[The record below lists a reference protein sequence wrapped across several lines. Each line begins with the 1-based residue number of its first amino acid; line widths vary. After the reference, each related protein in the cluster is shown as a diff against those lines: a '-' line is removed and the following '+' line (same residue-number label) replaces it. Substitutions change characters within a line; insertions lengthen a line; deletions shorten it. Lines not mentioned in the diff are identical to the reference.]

1 MLKYFLTTKY
11 EDVGAE
17 QYQFLLDN
25 YFTQPKDDWYEEKD
39 INCRKEKIWDKTKV
53 ARFWMLIREHAMKFG
68 IENKK
73 FDFSKFVF
81 PDFEKSDFKENKDGT
96 SRFTKNFWNR
106 GESKEFSEDVIFLPA
121 KFLGEAD
128 FSQTLFRKEA
138 GFGAV
143 FSENANFEK
152 TIFSKEANFA
162 YSEFS
167 GKSIFIEAK
176 FSEEANFNRTKF
188 LAPTNFQFTFF
199 LKKTSFI
206 ETTFSDWS
214 NFRSI
219 KFSGDNSVLFQ
230 DLKGNENGVLKLE
243 FSTINFTDKTIFRG
257 VNLKNAIFGQS
268 DITEV
273 KFKNCIWNENS
284 SRIILN
290 YEKGL
295 GFKDDSNYK
304 ELEDL
309 YRQLKVNFDN
319 SKNWELSGKAYVSE
333 MEMRRKIY
341 QNEFLI
347 NIKSFHPIKAFIG
360 LINWFLF
367 IFYKVFGGYTQNYIL
382 PFLWLSLL
390 FTVSLLVYSD
400 YCFFQEYCECNFKP
414 WKEAIDASFPFF
426 KSDKNSQHLKW
437 NYFQKI
443 SSSILLT
450 FFILALRKRFRQ

>member
-1 MLKYFLTTKY
+1 MLSEKRLIYFLRTKY
-11 EDVGAE
+11 EDLEGYEYKELV
-17 QYQFLLDN
+17 DN
-25 YFTQPKDDWYEEKD
+25 YFIKPKDDWYEEKD
-39 INCRKEKIWDKTKV
+39 INGRKEKIWDKTKV
-53 ARFWMLIREHAMKFG
+53 AIFWMLIREHAMKFG
-68 IENKK
+68 IKNKK

-128 FSQTLFRKEA
+128 FSGTLFKKKVGFNAVFFEKANFKEA
-138 GFGAV
+138 
-143 FSENANFEK
+143 K
-152 TIFSKEANFA
+152 FSKEANF
-162 YSEFS
+162 SFSKFSGKSVFSFSKFS
-167 GKSIFIEAK
+167 GKSIFSYSKFLSETDICEVTFSGEA
-176 FSEEANFNRTKF
+176 EFNKTKF

-199 LKKTSFI
+199 LENISFI
-206 ETTFSDWS
+206 ST
-214 NFRSI
+214 NF
-219 KFSGDNSVLFQ
+219 
-230 DLKGNENGVLKLE
+230 LE
-243 FSTINFTDKTIFRG
+243 KCSFWGINFTNKTIFRG

-295 GFKDDSNYK
+295 GFEDDSNYK